1 MSYNP
6 LAIDPPEPDPYED
19 ERAEYYAELA
29 LEEGAERDDWELDM
43 GEHPGHAFVPPPA
56 PLLRRETWQGAVC
69 RRLAKIAPGVELTEL
84 SDAREEA
91 GRPRL
96 SESSATERHY
106 APLWLLGRA
115 GKTALAVV
123 RRERARLTAHLE
135 RPAIATLTARARM
148 RLSFRSSDLSRRRL
162 RELRQISAIVDEL
175 LEEADEPATPLRLVR
190 AAGGGR

>member
-29 LEEGAERDDWELDM
+29 LEEGAELDDWELDM

-69 RRLAKIAPGVELTEL
+69 RRLAKIAPGVDLTEL
-84 SDAREEA
+84 SDALEEA
-91 GRPRL
+91 GRKRM
-96 SESSATERHY
+96 SEAAPESRY
-106 APLWLLGRA
+106 WLPLWLLGSKGRA
-115 GKTALAVV
+115 SLAIV

-135 RPAIATLTARARM
+135 RPAIAPLTARAKV
-148 RLSFRSSDLSRRRL
+148 RLGLRGSDLSRRRL

-175 LEEADEPATPLRLVR
+175 FEEADEPATPLRLVR